1 MDGKHYGYYKKK
13 TYTTSRSIQQ
23 VISKKNFNRDIKI
36 TERVPYS
43 IYYQACDF
51 HNRHRDISEL
61 YVLQVSTLWIEVKL
75 IIH

>member
-43 IYYQACDF
+43 IYYQACEF
-51 HNRHRDISEL
+51 HDRHRDISEL
-61 YVLQVSTLWIEVKL
+61 YIIHVSTIWMEIQL

>member
-23 VISKKNFNRDIKI
+23 AISKKHFDRDIKI

-51 HNRHRDISEL
+51 HHHIATS
-61 YVLQVSTLWIEVKL
+61 VSCTSCRLVRYG
-75 IIH
+75 